1 MLVLSRRLEETVVIG
16 DGIVIKVVDIRG
28 DTVRLGIEAPRDV
41 PVHRGEV
48 YERIQQEKKAHN
60 GNSNRNRKH
69 RTSGKAKH
77 SRP

>member
-28 DTVRLGIEAPRDV
+28 DTVRLGREAARDV

-48 YERIQQEKKAHN
+48 YGRIGQEKKGDS
-60 GNSNRNRKH
+60 GNSNGKRKNFPTHIFPKRN
-69 RTSGKAKH
+69 
-77 SRP
+77 

>member
-28 DTVRLGIEAPRDV
+28 DTVRLGIEAARDV

-48 YERIQQEKKAHN
+48 YERIQQEKKENN